1 MTKTTNEALVQMQR
15 RAERVEASRL
25 VATFVD
31 AGPLFTLL
39 SNTDHQVM
47 YGRRGTG
54 KTHALKYLGETVL
67 ARREH
72 SIYVDMRTVGSNGGL
87 YADTNVA
94 TTERGTRL
102 WWTPSRQSTTHSST
116 LPWNAPT
123 AATTWDSL
131 MSCSTNSGGTS
142 RKYG

>member
-67 ARREH
+67 ARGEH
-72 SIYVDMRTVGSNGGL
+72 SIYVDMRTNGQGMHAIL
-87 YADTNVA
+87 PFSDLRPRFMDWGPV
-94 TTERGTRL
+94 
-102 WWTPSRQSTTHSST
+102 PS
-116 LPWNAPT
+116 
-123 AATTWDSL
+123 
-131 MSCSTNSGGTS
+131 
-142 RKYG
+142 